1 MSIGEKILNLK
12 ADLIED
18 RAVISDKDMD
28 DVINMINSGGKD
40 KKLSIDASKIKQ
52 TVNSIVMPTK
62 LIKATTG
69 TAADKNKAIESMTV
83 KLSKGEAEFDAS
95 ALSAISSQ
103 ADGKNITMS
112 VGKIKVDKLNAK

>member
-1 MSIGEKILNLK
+1 
-12 ADLIED
+12 
-18 RAVISDKDMD
+18 
-28 DVINMINSGGKD
+28 
-40 KKLSIDASKIKQ
+40 
-52 TVNSIVMPTK
+52 MPTK

-103 ADGKNITMS
+103 ADSKNITMRS
-112 VGKIKVDKLNAK
+112 PSPKTSGAPQRSYMRVPSAFAVRIASH